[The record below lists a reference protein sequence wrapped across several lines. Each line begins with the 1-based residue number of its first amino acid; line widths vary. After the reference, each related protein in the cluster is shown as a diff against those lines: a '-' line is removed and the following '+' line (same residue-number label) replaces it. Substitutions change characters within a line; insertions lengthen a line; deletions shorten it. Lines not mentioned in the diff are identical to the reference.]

1 MALHWVTLVWKM
13 EVTLYLLLW
22 TFWMRE
28 AVRFVVIHIIFIIW
42 GNSVPLY
49 IWRAMDIIDQVSVR
63 LIFKPLPGPL

>member
-28 AVRFVVIHIIFIIW
+28 AVRFVVIHIIFITWAIVYLFIS
-42 GNSVPLY
+42 GGHSAQ
-49 IWRAMDIIDQVSVR
+49 WRQ
-63 LIFKPLPGPL
+63 